1 MREKKL
7 QVFVSST
14 YLDLKEERQ
23 AAVEAILQAGHIPAG
38 MELFTA
44 GDQSQWTV
52 IKRWIDESDVY
63 LLLLGGRYGSVDPIT
78 EKSYTQLEFEYAV
91 ETGKARFSLVLSEKF
106 IDEKVRHSGRDMIE
120 TMYGVNLKAFRSVVT
135 SSLVKFCEDIKD
147 IKLATT
153 NSLYEF
159 DHDDRLIGWVRGNRG
174 VDTALLAEQIAKLSQ
189 ENSYLRTTIANQE
202 NQGSALYN
210 GLTYKELSSLLHQVK
225 IELDDITDLFEL
237 LLEIGFNKKS
247 LTSFPNYNIE
257 NKSKLVR
264 YIKAL
269 EKFKVVTYDGYY
281 DFVILTDEGHKFF
294 LKALSELN
302 KTA

>member
-63 LLLLGGRYGSVDPIT
+63 LLILGGRYGSVDPVT
-78 EKSYTQLEFEYAV
+78 DKSYTQLEFEYAV
-91 ETGKARFSLVLSEKF
+91 ETAKARFSLVLSDKF
-106 IDEKVRHSGRDMIE
+106 IDEKVKQSGKDMIE
-120 TMYGVNLKAFRSVVT
+120 TMYGVNLKTFRSVVT

-147 IKLATT
+147 IKLAIT

-159 DHDDRLIGWVRGNRG
+159 DYDDKLTGWVRGNKG
-174 VDTALLAEQIAKLSQ
+174 VDTGLLAEQIAKLSQ
-189 ENSYLRTTIANQE
+189 ENSALRESMAKHEVQD
-202 NQGSALYN
+202 SALYN
-210 GLTYKELSSLLHQVK
+210 GLTYKELEQLLLIEK
-225 IELDDITDLFEL
+225 IDWFGITNLLDLFL
-237 LLEIGFNKKS
+237 DLG
-247 LTSFPNYNIE
+247 PN
-257 NKSKLVR
+257 LVR
-264 YIKAL
+264 LYAVPNVNGANTKIFKEYL
-269 EKFKVVTYDGYY
+269 ILLKKFKVGVFDPSNDTFY
-281 DFVILTDEGHKFF
+281 LTDEGHNFY
-294 LKALSELN
+294 LKALSKRVEV
-302 KTA
+302 